1 MPRRQANA
9 RHCRGQPEE
18 ETIHMLARTDDD
30 KIKIELVKSNFLTR
44 YPCNICG
51 GCTEKVPVLAKGH
64 GLLVCERCLEAG
76 AASIDARLERHAA
89 VLEAMAGA
97 ARALIGRLLV
107 PSYAEWQAA
116 MAAVDEEDERFH
128 RALDIARSAEQLAI
142 KHDNIEHDPKVSY
155 RVTFRGGWTSF
166 QTQLGAE
173 RFIAEY
179 GEGEIKREERTDDFP
194 F

>member
-1 MPRRQANA
+1 
-9 RHCRGQPEE
+9 
-18 ETIHMLARTDDD
+18 MLARTDDG
-30 KIKIELVKSNFLTR
+30 KIKIELVKSSFLTR

-51 GCTEKVPVLAKGH
+51 GYTEKVTVLARGH

-76 AASIDARLERHAA
+76 ADNIDERLERYAA
-89 VLEAMAGA
+89 ALEAMAA
-97 ARALIGRLLV
+97 ETRALIGRLLV

-116 MAAVDEEDERFH
+116 MAAEAEDFKRYH
-128 RALDIARSAEQLAI
+128 RATDIACSAEQLAI
-142 KHDNIEHDPKVSY
+142 EHDNIERDPKVSY

-166 QTQLGAE
+166 ETQLGAE